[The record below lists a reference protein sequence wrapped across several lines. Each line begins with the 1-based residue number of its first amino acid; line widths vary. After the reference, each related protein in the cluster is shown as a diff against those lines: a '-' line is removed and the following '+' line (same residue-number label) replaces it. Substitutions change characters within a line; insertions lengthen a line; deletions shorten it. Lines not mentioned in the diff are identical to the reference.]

1 MDWAAVGRDI
11 FAGLL
16 IAGALAAWV
25 PDSFWRSLFLEHHS
39 TVAKFWGPLIGP
51 AVAIL
56 SFVCSIGN
64 VPLAAVL
71 WNGGI
76 RIGALAPLLFA
87 GPPVLPSPSLHRPHS
102 SRRVVAVTAV
112 SFYS

>member
-71 WNGGI
+71 WNGGVSFA
-76 RIGALAPLLFA
+76 GGLPLLL
-87 GPPVLPSPSLHRPHS
+87 PPPPLLPLIHTYPRHYRSWKVASPLPDPLP
-102 SRRVVAVTAV
+102 
-112 SFYS
+112 